1 MVRLKDVQKNGLWMS
16 LSSGS
21 KNTEETEG
29 GKPCS
34 VPQVL
39 GKEETAEKKRKKKQQ
54 NVESLGHL
62 M

>member
-39 GKEETAEKKRKKKQQ
+39 GKEEMVGEKKRK
-54 NVESLGHL
+54 SSRMLSH
-62 M
+62 

>member
-39 GKEETAEKKRKKKQQ
+39 AKEETAGKKK
-54 NVESLGHL
+54 EKAAEC
-62 M
+62 

>member
-39 GKEETAEKKRKKKQQ
+39 AKEETAGKKKRK
-54 NVESLGHL
+54 SSRMLSH
-62 M
+62 